1 MTNVVEIEDNSIDTK
16 WNYSTFFI
24 TINTNRSEN
33 SLEQQFRK
41 VLKEDLLPNIFHYLK
56 WIDHN
61 KKGELKDH
69 IRDDWSASFKIEYG
83 PKYRK
88 LHTHILAKFCH
99 TTMIRIDMAK
109 IKSKVQDELGL
120 SGIKVDVKVI
130 DSQFERIND
139 YLRKNPYKFKLDR

>member
-1 MTNVVEIEDNSIDTK
+1 MSHVVEIEDSSLDSK

-24 TINTNRSEN
+24 TINTNRTPPDDTLEN
-33 SLEQQFRK
+33 QFRK
-41 VLKEDLLPNIFHYLK
+41 VLKEDLLPNIFDYLK

-88 LHTHILAKFCH
+88 LHTHIMVRIPHK
-99 TTMIRIDMAK
+99 TYIRIDVAK

-120 SGIKVDVKVI
+120 TGIKVDVKVI
-130 DSQFERIND
+130 DSQYERIND
-139 YLRKNPYKFKLDR
+139 YLRKNPYKFT